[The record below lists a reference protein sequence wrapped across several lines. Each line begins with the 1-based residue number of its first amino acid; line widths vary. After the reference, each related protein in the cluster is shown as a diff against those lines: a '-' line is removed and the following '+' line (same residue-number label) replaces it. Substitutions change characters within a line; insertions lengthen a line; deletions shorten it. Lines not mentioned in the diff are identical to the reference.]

1 MQPENLVN
9 GEFEPMVLRAFD
21 AITRLFSWDEFTHRT
36 GFEDYRVHA
45 LRKKYQQHCCDAPI
59 ASSNYDWPLIYPCN
73 QPH

>member
-36 GFEDYRVHA
+36 GFEDYRLHA
-45 LRKKYQQHCCDAPI
+45 LRKKLSTALLRRSDSVI
-59 ASSNYDWPLIYPCN
+59 
-73 QPH
+73 